1 MRGQVPLAVAVALVA
16 SAALLAVVSLS
27 LSRQPGAVTA
37 LSSLQ
42 SAGTWANHEPR
53 YEPHVGDVLSKDQV
67 RDFHPRRPG
76 GKRAVAAA
84 TGQPPLVTAL
94 SELKVTGQML
104 ACMF

>member
-1 MRGQVPLAVAVALVA
+1 MRGQAPLAVAVALVA

-27 LSRQPGAVTA
+27 LSRQLGAVTA

-42 SAGTWANHEPR
+42 SAGTWANREPR
-53 YEPHVGDVLSKDQV
+53 YEPHVGDVLSKKQV

-76 GKRAVAAA
+76 GGRAVAAA

-94 SELKVTGQML
+94 SERKVTGQML